1 MSVDSGIAVLH
12 LVRAG
17 NPTGVLSAFI
27 DSYRRYPA
35 GELHRLV
42 ILFKGFTDGVPS
54 EIEMLLSNVIHN
66 RIFCPDVGFDI
77 GSYVYGS
84 ERISEPLIMLT
95 NSFTEFASIDWLA
108 KLLAAINLPG
118 MGAVGATGSWES
130 RSGLYLREPMDT
142 ERPCLERIVR
152 KVKSLIIGAGLFVLF
167 PDFPNV
173 HLRTNALLI
182 RRRDFL
188 EHRPRHIHYKLQAWL
203 FESGRRSLSRLL
215 ITRGLRLAVVG
226 RDGTVYKPEE
236 WNCSGTFWQ
245 GDQSNLLALDNQTR
259 RYVDGDESFKRR
271 KRLDAW
277 AS

>member
-1 MSVDSGIAVLH
+1 MSLDYGIAVLH

-17 NPTGVLSAFI
+17 NPTGALSAFL
-27 DSYRRYPA
+27 DSYRRHPA
-35 GELHRLV
+35 GEPHRLV
-42 ILFKGFTDGVPS
+42 MIFKGFNDGVPS
-54 EIEMLLSNVIHN
+54 EIETLLSDVIHN

-77 GSYVYGS
+77 GSYAYGI

-95 NSFTEFASIDWLA
+95 NSFTEFTSYDWLA

-130 RSGLYLREPMDT
+130 LSGRFLREPMDT
-142 ERPCLERIVR
+142 ERPWLKRIVR
-152 KVKSLIIGAGLFVLF
+152 KVKSFIFGAGLLVLF
-167 PDFPNV
+167 PDFPNI

-188 EHRPRHIHYKLQAWL
+188 EHRPRLIYYKLQAWL
-203 FESGRRSLSRLL
+203 FESGRRSLSRNL

-226 RDGTVYKPEE
+226 RDGTVYEPEE

-259 RYVDGDESFKRR
+259 RYVDGDESFKRK
-271 KRLDAW
+271 KRLVAW
-277 AS
+277 AC